1 LRPPDELDIRLMR
14 EFASPASYRWDVT
27 ESLSSMARKL
37 GVDEETVRRR
47 LKRAQLNGLLG
58 GFHLIPNPH
67 LLGCDAAEVDL
78 EVAREDKDDAIS
90 QLKLVDG
97 VLLVVDFHGKALRVM
112 IYYQTE
118 EESARK
124 IRLVSAICRSET
136 EVHWKDPFP
145 PCGLEMRETDWRIL
159 KSLRRDAR
167 KSLPQVAKEVGVS
180 VRTVR
185 RRLALMTEAN
195 AFFLLPLP
203 SFGKLASVLCNF
215 RVYCPD
221 ERQKK
226 AVDEQIKSRLERM
239 VFSKTTAKE
248 YSVFSVLC
256 DNLAEAEVARRWIE
270 GLRGVEDVKSGFS
283 KELVV
288 VDGWLDETI
297 GSKLQ

>member
-1 LRPPDELDIRLMR
+1 LRPPDDLDIRLMR
-14 EFASPASYRWDVT
+14 EIASPASYRWDVT

-47 LKRAQLNGLLG
+47 LKRAQLSGLLG

-67 LLGCDAAEVDL
+67 LLGRDAVEVDL
-78 EVAREDKDDAIS
+78 EVAGEDKDAAIS
-90 QLKLVDG
+90 QLELVDG
-97 VLLVVDFHGKALRVM
+97 VILVVDFHGKALRVM
-112 IYYQTE
+112 IYYQNE

-136 EVHWKDPFP
+136 EVHWQDPFP
-145 PCGLEMRETDWRIL
+145 PCGLEMRDTDWRIL
-159 KSLRRDAR
+159 KALRRDAR
-167 KSLPQVAKEVGVS
+167 KSLLEVGKEVGVS

-185 RRLALMTEAN
+185 RRLSLMTEGN
-195 AFFLLPLP
+195 AFYLLPLP
-203 SFGKLASVLCNF
+203 SFDKLASVLCNF

-226 AVDEQIKSRLERM
+226 AVDGQIRSRLGRM

-248 YSVFSVLC
+248 FSVFSVLC
-256 DNLAEAEVARRWIE
+256 DNIAEAELTRRWIE
-270 GLRGVEDVKSGFS
+270 GLRGVGAVKSGFS
-283 KELVV
+283 KELIV

-297 GSKLQ
+297 DSKLR

>member
-1 LRPPDELDIRLMR
+1 LRPPDDLDIRLMR

-124 IRLVSAICRSET
+124 IRLVSAICRSVN

-145 PCGLEMRETDWRIL
+145 PCGLEMRDTDWRIL

-203 SFGKLASVLCNF
+203 SFEKLASVLCNF

-226 AVDEQIKSRLERM
+226 AVDEQIKSRLKRI

-256 DNLAEAEVARRWIE
+256 DNLAEAEVARRRIE